1 MGLSFSSAS
10 APHSSTP
17 NLSQCSGSS
26 STEDRILKWPNMKV
40 FSYEELKSATNNFSP
55 DTVIGEGGFGQVFKG
70 WLNEKTLSPAR
81 PNSGFGMAV
90 AIKKLNPEST
100 QGFQEWQS
108 AVNFLGN
115 LTHPN
120 LIKLLGYCWD
130 DDELLLVYEFM
141 PKGSLNNHLFRRN
154 RNLRTLDWNTRIMIA
169 IGAAR
174 ALAFLHASEK
184 QVIFRDFKSS
194 HILLDKN
201 YIAKISD
208 FGLAKLGPA
217 GGQSHVSTRFMGT
230 LGYAAPEYMATG
242 HLYVKSDVYGFGVV
256 LLEMLT
262 GMLALDTDRPTGKH
276 NLVKWREA
284 FLFSKRNLKTI
295 MDANMEG
302 QYSPKAAWRAAR
314 LTLKCLEP
322 HPYNRPSMKDV
333 VKELEAIEAIHE
345 KWVFSYAELKS
356 ATTNFSHVVG
366 EGGFGIVYRGWLDDK
381 TLFPVRERFRKVVA
395 IKDLRR
401 TLGSMQGNLEWQSEL
416 FFLGMLSHPNLVNL
430 LGYCRDGKFLVY
442 EFMPKGSLH
451 YQLFRRNSNLE
462 PLSWNTRLKIAIGAA
477 RALAFLHASE
487 KQAMYRDF
495 KASHILLDGNY
506 NAKISDFGL
515 VKLGTFEGQSHV
527 STRILGT
534 YGYVAPEYMATGHL
548 SVKSDVYGFGVV
560 LLEMLTGMRAIDTNR
575 PTGQQNLVEWTKPLL
590 SSKKKLKTIMDAKR
604 EGQYSPKAAMQAAQL
619 TLKCLQPRP
628 IQRPSMQNVLEELV
642 AIEAIHP

>member
-1 MGLSFSSAS
+1 MVSIPLF
-10 APHSSTP
+10 
-17 NLSQCSGSS
+17 SGSS

-242 HLYVKSDVYGFGVV
+242 
-256 LLEMLT
+256 
-262 GMLALDTDRPTGKH
+262 
-276 NLVKWREA
+276 
-284 FLFSKRNLKTI
+284 
-295 MDANMEG
+295 
-302 QYSPKAAWRAAR
+302 
-314 LTLKCLEP
+314 
-322 HPYNRPSMKDV
+322 
-333 VKELEAIEAIHE
+333 
-345 KWVFSYAELKS
+345 
-356 ATTNFSHVVG
+356 
-366 EGGFGIVYRGWLDDK
+366 
-381 TLFPVRERFRKVVA
+381 
-395 IKDLRR
+395 
-401 TLGSMQGNLEWQSEL
+401 
-416 FFLGMLSHPNLVNL
+416 
-430 LGYCRDGKFLVY
+430 
-442 EFMPKGSLH
+442 
-451 YQLFRRNSNLE
+451 NSNLE